1 MSSIQ
6 VSIEAV
12 WGEVISVE
20 DASDEAIADE
30 VVLIVCE
37 LFVIFFI
44 KSNIV
49 LKQGL

>member
-1 MSSIQ
+1 MSSIH

-20 DASDEAIADE
+20 DASDKAIADE

-49 LKQGL
+49 LK

>member
-1 MSSIQ
+1 MSFIQ

-20 DASDEAIADE
+20 AIADE
-30 VVLIVCE
+30 VVLIACE
-37 LFVIFFI
+37 LFIIFVV

>member
-1 MSSIQ
+1 MSFIQ

-30 VVLIVCE
+30 VVLSVCE
-37 LFVIFFI
+37 LFDIFTI
-44 KSNIV
+44 KSSIV